1 MDSLWQVHG
10 NATMV
15 DSNIVALSEPF
26 VGVS

>member
-15 DSNIVALSEPF
+15 GSYSVALSEPF